1 MLLLISRWNLWVVG
15 VGSTDQTR
23 NLYNE
28 DGEAPQHCAAVRGE
42 QPAASLLLSLS
53 LGFLLHSCQTAAG
66 LFFCFLNGAPKSDDL
81 LH

>member
-1 MLLLISRWNLWVVG
+1 VAELMLLLISCWNLSVVG

-42 QPAASLLLSLS
+42 QPAASLSLSLS
-53 LGFLLHSCQTAAG
+53 LSGVSLTFMPNCSWFFFSC
-66 LFFCFLNGAPKSDDL
+66 FE
-81 LH
+81 

>member
-1 MLLLISRWNLWVVG
+1 MLLLISCWNLWVVG

-42 QPAASLLLSLS
+42 QPAASLSVSLS
-53 LGFLLHSCQTAAG
+53 VSLWGFSYIHAKLQLVC
-66 LFFCFLNGAPKSDDL
+66 FFFFFEWCSKV
-81 LH
+81 